1 MSIEMHTTSAT
12 IIALLKKNTMR
23 EIMQALGISL
33 QNFTKMEKGQ
43 IAMGEKT
50 YLQLIAKW
58 PEWEK
63 KVDYLDKSLNFYE
76 KNKNVKTFFIEKK

>member
-1 MSIEMHTTSAT
+1 MYTTSAT

-23 EIMQALGISL
+23 EIMKALGISL
-33 QNFTKMEKGQ
+33 QNFTKMKKGE

-58 PEWEK
+58 PEWTG
-63 KVDYLDKSLNFYE
+63 KVDYADKNMAFYQ
-76 KNKNVKTFFIEKK
+76 